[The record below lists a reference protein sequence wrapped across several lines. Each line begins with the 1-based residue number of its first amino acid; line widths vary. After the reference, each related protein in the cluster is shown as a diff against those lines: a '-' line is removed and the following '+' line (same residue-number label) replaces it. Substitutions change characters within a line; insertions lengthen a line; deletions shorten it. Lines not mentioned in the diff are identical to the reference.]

1 MTAHTTA
8 LHRRQGRCS
17 PGLYVL
23 LVALGLV
30 GSWALGHNLSAQ
42 PLPAPAQV
50 APLESPAL
58 QGSSTALLSGS
69 ASSWELTSHLDPWP
83 QRNALRIDVTHWLS
97 TDPSGGLGISMG
109 WAQPTPS
116 NRPTPLLLPD
126 TLWEPTFGVHWRHTV
141 ARGMQLDISTWA
153 QAPYG
158 GQLVPGAL
166 DLVWQHDSARYGARL
181 EVQWAAPRFG
191 GLLPEYRAIG
201 IRLEGHSQLLLR
213 ARSGGPMVY
222 YRTKF

>member
-1 MTAHTTA
+1 MSAHTTA
-8 LHRRQGRCS
+8 LHRRHGRCS
-17 PGLYVL
+17 LGLYVL
-23 LVALGLV
+23 LIALGLG
-30 GSWALGHNLSAQ
+30 GSWALGQNLSPQ
-42 PLPAPAQV
+42 HLPASAEQR
-50 APLESPAL
+50 PLEAPARP
-58 QGSSTALLSGS
+58 GASTALLSGE
-69 ASSWELTSHLDPWP
+69 ATSWELTSHLDVWP

-109 WAQPTPS
+109 WAEPPPS
-116 NRPTPLLLPD
+116 SRPTPLLLPD
-126 TLWEPTFGVHWRHTV
+126 TLWEPTLGVHWRHTV
-141 ARGMQLDISTWA
+141 ARGVQLDISTWA

-166 DLVWQHDSARYGARL
+166 DLVWQRDSTRYGARL

-213 ARSGGPMVY
+213 ARAGGPMVY